1 MVRQGYQT
9 ACLGDDVRPHG
20 PALAG
25 IALPAPLKPT
35 VKRRKGLPAAAN
47 IRIGPICSGL
57 RFSATELEIINI
69 PTQRIVSTSLSSL
82 CYGSFV
88 TSDASVSLCDWS
100 LSFMCRFL

>member
-1 MVRQGYQT
+1 M

-20 PALAG
+20 PALVG

-57 RFSATELEIINI
+57 RFTATELEIINI
-69 PTQRIVSTSLSSL
+69 PTQRIVSTSLSSLCCLSSL